1 VVPAD
6 VGVTIGVGVTAAVP
20 TTVYSGPNPVTADN
34 TVIENVVIN
43 RCLELSNVDNVT
55 IRNTIINCNSFYGI
69 YSNGASNITV
79 TNSKIHNV
87 TDGKAVYLDDG
98 NSNWLF
104 SKNEIR
110 GGQDYFFFSNNNS
123 EITIE
128 DNYMH
133 HVVGSSEAHSDGFQ
147 WWPDIGNGAFYIR
160 GNYITLNNPTI
171 GPNDI
176 LFTGDEPGT
185 TYVFENNFLG
195 LWGFYVLRY
204 HGYGAN
210 MTIRN
215 NVYEQAYKTALQE
228 YGLPS
233 GALYF
238 DPEDGQG
245 GGTYQCNRYQDG
257 SFIEQQYI
265 LGEGGTAPTHDT
277 AGCPSYP

>member
-1 VVPAD
+1 VVPSD
-6 VGVTIGVGVTAAVP
+6 LGVTIGVGVTAAVP
-20 TTVYSGPNPVTADN
+20 TTVYSGPNPVTADF

-43 RCLELSNVDNVT
+43 GCLELSNVNNVT
-55 IRNTIINCNSFYGI
+55 IRNAIINCSSWYGI
-69 YSNGASNITV
+69 YSVGASNVTV
-79 TNSKIHNV
+79 INSKIHNV
-87 TDGKAVYLDDG
+87 TDGKAVYLDDS
-98 NSNWLF
+98 NTNWLF

-110 GGQDYFFFSNNNS
+110 GGQDFFFFSNNNS
-123 EITIE
+123 EITVE

-133 HVVGSSEAHSDGFQ
+133 SPIGNVDSHSDGFQ

-160 GNYITLNNPTI
+160 GNYITRAGSAAT
-171 GPNDI
+171 PNDI
-176 LFTGDEPGT
+176 LFTGDQPGT

-195 LWGFYVLRY
+195 LWGFYTLRY

-215 NVYEQAYKTALQE
+215 NVYEQAYKTTLGV

-245 GGTYQCNRYQDG
+245 GGTYRCNRYQDG
-257 SFIEQQYI
+257 SFIEQQYV
-265 LGEGGTAPTHDT
+265 LGAGGPTPAHDT